1 MASFRKNFKPT
12 VDEKIKTFLTLYDY
26 IKENKTSCIDCENL
40 EVKNVERFETTK
52 YSSVC
57 KISGECVLYPK
68 YCNNYKFSDKTKKN
82 IINCWIDILCKGKD
96 KKHMK
101 KICLEELK
109 DKDLYLDDDGKII
122 VIEKSNSKFVPLIE
136 ENYYYVNYDYKTIEK
151 RYLSDCFDKLIL
163 SKDYV
168 FATEEEAEEY
178 AKYLKALEKYRYNF
192 TIDEIKNIGIN
203 KYYVEYEIDID
214 RMVAYSYCY
223 HVTNK
228 ILFKTKSDCENFIEE
243 AGKENIKKFMFDI
256 WE

>member
-1 MASFRKNFKPT
+1 MTSFRKNFKPT
-12 VDEKIKTFLTLYDY
+12 VDEKMKTFLTLYDY

-40 EVKNVERFETTK
+40 EVKNVKRFETTK

-68 YCNNYKFSDKTKKN
+68 YCNNYKFSDKTKRN

-101 KICLEELK
+101 KICLDELK
-109 DKDLYLDDDGKII
+109 GKDLYLDDDGK
-122 VIEKSNSKFVPLIE
+122 VVVREKSNSKFVPLVG
-136 ENYYYVNYDYKTIEK
+136 ENYYYVNYDYEIKEVK
-151 RYLSDCFDKLIL
+151 NLSDLFDKMIV

-178 AKYLKALEKYRYNF
+178 AKYLKALKKYRYEF
-192 TIDEIKNIGIN
+192 TNDELKNPYTP
-203 KYYVEYEIDID
+203 KYQLY
-214 RMVAYSYCY
+214 
-223 HVTNK
+223 
-228 ILFKTKSDCENFIEE
+228 FIEDKIE
-243 AGKENIKKFMFDI
+243 YIGYGTVKGKIWFKSSNDCDLFIREVGIDNIKKFMFDI

>member
-12 VDEKIKTFLTLYDY
+12 VDEKMKTFLTLYDY

-40 EVKNVERFETTK
+40 EIKNVERFGTIK

-68 YCNNYKFSDKTKKN
+68 YCNNYKFSDKTKIN

-96 KKHMK
+96 KEHMK

-122 VIEKSNSKFVPLIE
+122 VREKSSGKFVPLFKQK
-136 ENYYYVNYDYKTIEK
+136 YYYLNYGYKINETI
-151 RYLSDCFDKLIL
+151 YSSDSFDKLIL

-168 FATEEEAEEY
+168 FRTKEEAEEY
-178 AKYLKALEKYRYNF
+178 VKYLKALEKYRYKF
-192 TIDEIKNIGIN
+192 TNDELKKPYTP
-203 KYYVEYEIDID
+203 KYQLY
-214 RMVAYSYCY
+214 
-223 HVTNK
+223 
-228 ILFKTKSDCENFIEE
+228 FIEDKIGYIGYGNVNGKIWFKSSDDCDLFISE
-243 AGKENIKKFMFDI
+243 AGIDNIKKFMFDI

>member
-1 MASFRKNFKPT
+1 MGNFRKNFKPT
-12 VDEKIKTFLTLYDY
+12 IDEEMKTFLTLYDY

-40 EVKNVERFETTK
+40 EVKNVERFETTR

-68 YCNNYKFSDKTKKN
+68 YCNNYKFSDKAKRN

-96 KKHMK
+96 KEYMK

-122 VIEKSNSKFVPLIE
+122 VREKSNGKFVPLIKQK
-136 ENYYYVNYDYKTIEK
+136 YYYLNSGYKINETT
-151 RYLSDCFDKLIL
+151 YLSDSFDKLIL

-168 FATEEEAEEY
+168 FKTKEEAEEY
-178 AKYLKALEKYRYNF
+178 AKYLKALEKYRYKF
-192 TIDEIKNIGIN
+192 TIDEIKDTSID
-203 KYYVEYEIDID
+203 KYYVEYEVDTD
-214 RMVAYSYCY
+214 RMVASSFCY

-228 ILFKTKSDCENFIEE
+228 ILFKTKNDCENFIKEVGE
-243 AGKENIKKFMFDI
+243 ENIKKFMFDI

>member
-12 VDEKIKTFLTLYDY
+12 IDEKIKTFLTIYDY

-40 EVKNVERFETTK
+40 EVKNVERFRTTK

-68 YCNNYKFSDKTKKN
+68 YCNNYKFSDKTKRN

-96 KKHMK
+96 KEHMK
-101 KICLEELK
+101 KICLDELK
-109 DKDLYLDDDGKII
+109 DKDLYLDDDGKVI
-122 VIEKSNSKFVPLIE
+122 VREKSNSKFVPLIG
-136 ENYYYVNYDYKTIEK
+136 ENYYYVNYDYEIKEVK
-151 RYLSDCFDKLIL
+151 NLSDLFDKMIV

-178 AKYLKALEKYRYNF
+178 AKYLKALEKYRYKF
-192 TIDEIKNIGIN
+192 TNDELKNVYKSKYQLYFVGDKIEYISDGTVSGKIWFKSSNDCYLFISEVGI
-203 KYYVEYEIDID
+203 
-214 RMVAYSYCY
+214 
-223 HVTNK
+223 
-228 ILFKTKSDCENFIEE
+228 
-243 AGKENIKKFMFDI
+243 ENIKKFMFDI

>member
-12 VDEKIKTFLTLYDY
+12 IDEEMKTFLTLYDY

-40 EVKNVERFETTK
+40 EVKNVKRFETTR

-68 YCNNYKFSDKTKKN
+68 YCNNYKFSDKTKRN

-96 KKHMK
+96 KEHMK
-101 KICLEELK
+101 KISLEELK

-122 VIEKSNSKFVPLIE
+122 VREKSNGKFVPLIKQK
-136 ENYYYVNYDYKTIEK
+136 YYYLNSGYRINETT
-151 RYLSDCFDKLIL
+151 YLSDSFDKLIL

-178 AKYLKALEKYRYNF
+178 AKYLKALEKYRHRF
-192 TIDEIKNIGIN
+192 TNDELKNPYTP
-203 KYYVEYEIDID
+203 KYQLY
-214 RMVAYSYCY
+214 
-223 HVTNK
+223 
-228 ILFKTKSDCENFIEE
+228 FIEDKIE
-243 AGKENIKKFMFDI
+243 YIGYGTVNGKIWFKSSNDCDLFIREVGIDNIKKFMFDI